1 MESSQVLQTNSTET
15 NTDTTVSLIP
25 LPDVEP
31 MESSVAAAVETH
43 QPPDTTVL
51 NTTEETPGNPTQPNN
66 VTSIHENSVDIPPE
80 PRPCTSR
87 TTQEVAHLAD
97 QLPLCYALSYPDA
110 VGLQI
115 IDGVWHVYSATDTYL
130 QRGSSANI
138 DTGVVLYSN
147 DHTAMQID
155 GGPYGAGRF
164 EVQAALLS
172 DQDFGN
178 LWVQVTNTNQN
189 EGLWIRKGEPIGV
202 ISFQEIK
209 FPNPLLVDIKE
220 LTVFLAQ
227 LLETKRK
234 KKFSS
239 SPSHIPGFNYP
250 STATSLEVFPSSMDD
265 AVSTVPPTSEMQETA
280 VDLSV
285 NGDLNLDDTDDDYP
299 LSEVPSKRNK
309 QQ

>member
-1 MESSQVLQTNSTET
+1 
-15 NTDTTVSLIP
+15 
-25 LPDVEP
+25 
-31 MESSVAAAVETH
+31 
-43 QPPDTTVL
+43 
-51 NTTEETPGNPTQPNN
+51 
-66 VTSIHENSVDIPPE
+66 
-80 PRPCTSR
+80 
-87 TTQEVAHLAD
+87 
-97 QLPLCYALSYPDA
+97 
-110 VGLQI
+110 
-115 IDGVWHVYSATDTYL
+115 
-130 QRGSSANI
+130 
-138 DTGVVLYSN
+138 
-147 DHTAMQID
+147 MQID

-178 LWVQVTNTNQN
+178 LWVQVTNINQN
-189 EGLWIRKGEPIGV
+189 EGLWIRKGKPIGV

-209 FPNPLLVDIKE
+209 FPNPLLVDI
-220 LTVFLAQ
+220 
-227 LLETKRK
+227 

-309 QQ
+309 QL